1 MYVQVTVQVL
11 LITKLRPLHSQ
22 RETLLELFNEVV
34 TLLSTYLVMCCSSW
48 IPDEDDKLQIGY
60 LLIFVVSSHL
70 FVHLSLILKG
80 TLCECNQRYCVIGDK
95 ERSENAKK
103 KRRAKKVE
111 AKK

>member
-1 MYVQVTVQVL
+1 VL

-34 TLLSTYLVMCCSSW
+34 TLLSTYLVMSCSSW

-60 LLIFVVSSHL
+60 ALIFVVFSHL
-70 FVHLSLILKG
+70 FVHFSLILKD
-80 TLCECNQRYCVIGDK
+80 TLSGINQKCCVISDK
-95 ERSENAKK
+95 ERAEKAKK
-103 KRRAKKVE
+103 KRHAKKVE